1 MSVIQT
7 VHSLSEFLSI
17 IEDDLKNVM
26 IDEEVIDKWHNYKI
40 VAESKKDKDELKIK
54 RATGWTLFYKER
66 NSILYTKFP
75 ADELRGVIANE
86 WNSMTRDEKDCYKL
100 QAKQLNENNFQLWKK
115 NMNLNKKSQSEIEKL
130 TPKIIE
136 TFDKNELSKYIFSL
150 DVEFDLHETKS
161 ELKKKLVNSVFK
173 YQKSKNKVEEL
184 ERTKKLKRKL
194 ES

>member
-1 MSVIQT
+1 
-7 VHSLSEFLSI
+7 
-17 IEDDLKNVM
+17 
-26 IDEEVIDKWHNYKI
+26 
-40 VAESKKDKDELKIK
+40 
-54 RATGWTLFYKER
+54 
-66 NSILYTKFP
+66 
-75 ADELRGVIANE
+75 
-86 WNSMTRDEKDCYKL
+86 MTRDEKDCYKL

-115 NMNLNKKSQSEIEKL
+115 NMNLKKKSQSEIEKL

-150 DVEFDLHETKS
+150 DVGFDLHETKS
-161 ELKKKLVNSVFK
+161 ELKKKLINSVFK